1 MKQAYKAAQ
10 AKTVPIILLSVFCLL
25 IPFHPSQAVQAASPK
40 SKTVTHHENSKID
53 KGANQLDGDKRG
65 PERDTN
71 GGRHHAHGEDRMF
84 EKLSQDL
91 QLTEDQKQKMDSLRK
106 EAKSQ
111 AEPLKK
117 SMWKKKRSAME
128 YASSPDATLAKA
140 LEMQKDSQSTLNQL
154 ETLRITTWF
163 KMRAILT
170 PDQLKQL
177 AVKQKAFHDKMPEQF
192 KNHKPGDGP
201 PDAMDGPPP
210 GPPPEDTP

>member
-1 MKQAYKAAQ
+1 MKQAYQAAQ
-10 AKTVPIILLSVFCLL
+10 AKTMPIVLLSVFCLL
-25 IPFHPSQAVQAASPK
+25 IPFHQSQAAQAASPYGK
-40 SKTVTHHENSKID
+40 ASTHHENSKVD
-53 KGANQLDGDKRG
+53 KGSSQLDGEKRG
-65 PERDTN
+65 SN
-71 GGRHHAHGEDRMF
+71 GGRHHHAHGEDRMF

-177 AVKQKAFHDKMPEQF
+177 AVKQKAFHDKMQERL
-192 KNHKPGDGP
+192 KNHKFGDGP
-201 PDAMDGPPP
+201 PDAMEGPPQ
-210 GPPPEDTP
+210 GPPSEEAP